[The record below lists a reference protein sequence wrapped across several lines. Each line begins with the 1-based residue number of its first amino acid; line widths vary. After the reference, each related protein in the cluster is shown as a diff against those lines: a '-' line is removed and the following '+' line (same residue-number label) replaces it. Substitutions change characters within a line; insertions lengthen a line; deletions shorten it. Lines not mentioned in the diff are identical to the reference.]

1 MSSWLSYAE
10 WCASRGLNER
20 AEALLR
26 KGLNRLPDAA
36 ALHHAISSI
45 FEAQGY
51 REIALK
57 ALKKAVSLAPDR
69 VDFGDELA
77 RLEFFSGFAE
87 AAIGRWETLRFG
99 HQRIRKSPVISP
111 SPIKPSDTLRNRSL

>member
-10 WCASRGLNER
+10 WYASRGLNER
-20 AEALLR
+20 AEATR

-77 RLEFFSGFAE
+77 RLEFFQDLLNLHRPLGNTPGSGTKE
-87 AAIGRWETLRFG
+87 SGS
-99 HQRIRKSPVISP
+99 HP
-111 SPIKPSDTLRNRSL
+111 